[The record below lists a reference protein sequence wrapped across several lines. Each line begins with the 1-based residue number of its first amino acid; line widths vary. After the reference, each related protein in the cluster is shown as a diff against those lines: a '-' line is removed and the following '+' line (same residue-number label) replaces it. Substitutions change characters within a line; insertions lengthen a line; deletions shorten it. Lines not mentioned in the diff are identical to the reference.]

1 MNVYDAIMKRRTIR
15 KFEQKTVS
23 EDNLVKL
30 VDCARV
36 AAYGANVQPLKFMI
50 VNNSEILQKIYP
62 MTKWAGYLADGA
74 PKEDERPA
82 AYIAILG
89 DSSIKSNKMYE
100 VEAGAAVT
108 TMMLEAV
115 EMGLGT
121 CWLGAIQRDEIKK
134 LLELDENLNVVYLL
148 AVGYPKQESKIVD
161 MKDNDVKYYEDEN
174 GVINVP
180 KRSLETKG
188 TSLDVPLNLLDYAP
202 KITRTVVVIR
212 KRIAIVVV
220 SLMNIASLVVP
231 PFFLKNESPIS
242 EDAP

>member
-121 CWLGAIQRDEIKK
+121 IIS
-134 LLELDENLNVVYLL
+134 YLIVSVIL
-148 AVGYPKQESKIVD
+148 IFAVGYPKQESKIVD

-180 KRSLETKG
+180 KRSLEEILIK
-188 TSLDVPLNLLDYAP
+188 
-202 KITRTVVVIR
+202 
-212 KRIAIVVV
+212 
-220 SLMNIASLVVP
+220 
-231 PFFLKNESPIS
+231 
-242 EDAP
+242 

>member
-108 TMMLEAV
+108 TMMLEA
-115 EMGLGT
+115 GLGT
-121 CWLGAIQRDEIKK
+121 CWLGAIQRDEIK
-134 LLELDENLNVVYLL
+134 NFW
-148 AVGYPKQESKIVD
+148 SWMKI
-161 MKDNDVKYYEDEN
+161 
-174 GVINVP
+174 
-180 KRSLETKG
+180 
-188 TSLDVPLNLLDYAP
+188 
-202 KITRTVVVIR
+202 
-212 KRIAIVVV
+212 
-220 SLMNIASLVVP
+220 LMLYICLR
-231 PFFLKNESPIS
+231 
-242 EDAP
+242 

>member
-15 KFEQKTVS
+15 KFEQKAVS

-50 VNNSEILQKIYP
+50 VNNSKTLQKIYP

-74 PKEDERPA
+74 PKENERPA
-82 AYIAILG
+82 AYIAVLG

-180 KRSLETKG
+180 KRSLEEILIK
-188 TSLDVPLNLLDYAP
+188 SNKRD
-202 KITRTVVVIR
+202 IT
-212 KRIAIVVV
+212 
-220 SLMNIASLVVP
+220 
-231 PFFLKNESPIS
+231 
-242 EDAP
+242 

>member
-1 MNVYDAIMKRRTIR
+1 MNVYDAIMKRRTLR

-50 VNNSEILQKIYP
+50 VNNSETLQKIYP

-82 AYIAILG
+82 AYIAVLG

-121 CWLGAIQRDEIKK
+121 CWLGAIKRDEIKK
-134 LLELDENLNVVYLL
+134 LLKLDENLNVVYLL

-180 KRSLETKG
+180 KRSLEEL
-188 TSLDVPLNLLDYAP
+188 SL
-202 KITRTVVVIR
+202 IHI
-212 KRIAIVVV
+212 
-220 SLMNIASLVVP
+220 
-231 PFFLKNESPIS
+231 
-242 EDAP
+242 

>member
-36 AAYGANVQPLKFMI
+36 AAYGANVKPLKFMI

-121 CWLGAIQRDEIKK
+121 CWLGDEIKK

-174 GVINVP
+174 GDINVP
-180 KRSLETKG
+180 KRSLEEILIK
-188 TSLDVPLNLLDYAP
+188 
-202 KITRTVVVIR
+202 
-212 KRIAIVVV
+212 
-220 SLMNIASLVVP
+220 
-231 PFFLKNESPIS
+231 
-242 EDAP
+242 